1 MGSAPASLPGNKE
14 DAASAV
20 VLGTL
25 AESRIISSGEV
36 EDGNTLGSE
45 IRTALVEYGIIY
57 ADEQVEQYYF
67 LGFFS
72 KLAEGALLTDRA
84 VIYYYRLYENAFEVV
99 YFPFEQ
105 IIHIDK
111 VEVGST
117 LSDSI
122 YLFESINFGTIFI
135 PLSDDN
141 EVGARFMET
150 VGDRMNAQYRG
161 QPNMANPEL

>member
-1 MGSAPASLPGNKE
+1 M
-14 DAASAV
+14 
-20 VLGTL
+20 
-25 AESRIISSGEV
+25 
-36 EDGNTLGSE
+36 
-45 IRTALVEYGIIY
+45 EYGIIR
-57 ADEQVEQYYF
+57 ANVQVEQYYL

-84 VIYYYRLYENAFEVV
+84 VVYYYRLYENAFEVV